1 MTYIS
6 DTSAQ
11 DTQVQA
17 QRSKTKLAIPF
28 IAIIAFIVFIY
39 FIVTPAIANWSSGQ
53 SAVELGKIRIAQVE
67 QGMFVRDFS
76 VQGRVIAAKRPVLY
90 SPAQGT
96 VTYLVEAG
104 DSVTTGQTLAI
115 IDSPELKSL
124 YDQEIA
130 NLTKLKTHLER
141 EKIQVKKSNLAHDN
155 LIGKAEVSLNAARRE
170 MRRSEEAMKNSVI
183 SDIDYQKAKDDLQNA
198 EREYQ
203 HVLKEVA
210 LLKESQKFEIQTR
223 ELELESQQVKVTELK
238 RQVDGLKISSP
249 VTGLVGNL
257 NAQQKNSVAKNQP
270 LLSVVDLTQYELEV
284 SIPESY
290 ADDLALG
297 MEAEITLNQTLYEGE
312 LVAIS
317 PEITKGTVNGKIRF
331 KDDSLTGLR
340 QNQRLTTRIILEQKN
355 NIAFLPRGQFINT
368 YNGQF
373 AYVVKDNE
381 AVKTP
386 IKLGSRSLAQVEIL
400 SGLKQG
406 DQVVIS
412 DNEIFKDAPS
422 VRILQ

>member
-17 QRSKTKLAIPF
+17 QGSKTKLVIPF
-28 IAIIAFIVFIY
+28 VAIIAFIVFIY

-104 DSVTTGQTLAI
+104 DSVSTGQTLAI

-238 RQVDGLKISSP
+238 RQVDGLKINSP

-284 SIPESY
+284 SVPESY

>member
-11 DTQVQA
+11 DTQVQT
-17 QRSKTKLAIPF
+17 QRSKAKLAMPF
-28 IAIIAFIVFIY
+28 IVVIAFIVFIY

-53 SAVELGKIRIAQVE
+53 SAVELEKIRIAKVE

-104 DSVTTGQTLAI
+104 DSVTTDQTLAI

-155 LIGKAEVSLNAARRE
+155 LIGKAEVALNAARRE
-170 MRRSEEAMKNSVI
+170 MRRSEDAMQNNVI

-297 MEAEITLNQTLYEGE
+297 MEAEITLNQVLYEGE

-355 NIAFLPRGQFINT
+355 DIAFLPRGQFINT

-386 IKLGSRSLAQVEIL
+386 IKLGSRSLAQVEVL

-412 DNEIFKDAPS
+412 DNDIFKDAPS